1 MTWHGMRD
9 GDLIVRTHNLLLLRS
24 AVEMRE
30 GEGT

>member
-24 AVEMRE
+24 AVVDE
-30 GEGT
+30 GG